1 MNNQVSKLQPTSIW
15 KNFVSLNSVPRPSKK
30 EEKIVNFLIKFAE
43 NNNLR
48 YSRDK
53 IGNLIIFKDATRDMI
68 DRKTIVLQSHVDMVH
83 EKNQD
88 VQFNFEESG
97 IQMYVE
103 NGWVKA
109 EGTTLGADNGLGVA
123 AIMGILESSE
133 IYHPKIEATMNV

>member
-1 MNNQVSKLQPTSIW
+1 MNSQVSKLEPTSIW

-30 EEKIVNFLIKFAE
+30 EEKIINFLIKFAE

-48 YSRDK
+48 YSLDE
-53 IGNLIIFKDATRDMI
+53 IGNLVIFKDATSDMV

-88 VQFNFEESG
+88 VQFNFDESG

-103 NGWVKA
+103 MV
-109 EGTTLGADNGLGVA
+109 GLK
-123 AIMGILESSE
+123 LKEQL
-133 IYHPKIEATMNV
+133 